1 MGQTPSIIS
10 TIELPTLVLI
20 ISFLVYGTRCLFTE
34 AMILE
39 FHRWGVSGLRHI
51 TGILEVL
58 GAVGLVLG
66 QWLPWVGLMSAS
78 GLSIL
83 MTCGLVVRLRI
94 RDGFLQTLP
103 AVIYL
108 LVSLIVT
115 RQFAN
120 TLF

>member
-1 MGQTPSIIS
+1 MGQTPSIMP

-20 ISFLVYGTRCLFTE
+20 ISFLVYGTRCLLAE

-78 GLSIL
+78 ALSIL

-115 RQFAN
+115 RQFAK